1 METSSRLLLVFKKA
15 LYEVKAVV
23 STLVLIYF
31 GRPWLGDTI
40 KTNCMELQTNRYTDF
55 RHTDLGMP
63 KSNLK

>member
-1 METSSRLLLVFKKA
+1 METSSRLLFVFKKA

-40 KTNCMELQTNRYTDF
+40 KTNCIEL
-55 RHTDLGMP
+55 
-63 KSNLK
+63 